1 MTEFEPDNCH
11 RGINRFA
18 AFGGYTGTMKRFVAI
33 ADRAS
38 LPALKLLAAV
48 NVLFFILFFAIA
60 FLVSGKAHAEA
71 PACKGKDMLAEL
83 QTSDPALLA
92 KIEAEA
98 KATINGEGLLWKL
111 EKPGQKPSW
120 LYGTMHVTDPRVTEL
135 EPSAQTAFDA
145 AHTLVI
151 ETTDVLDQ
159 QAMLASLMKQP
170 ELMMFTD
177 NTTLTSLMTPDEVAT
192 VNAALEARGI
202 PPGSVTKMKPWML
215 SAMVAL
221 PACELSRKAAGAP
234 VLDILLAQKA
244 KAAGKDVKGLESA
257 ADQLSAMASL
267 PIEFHIKGLVETLKL
282 GDRMDDVIETM
293 VVLYQ
298 RGDIGMF
305 WPLFRNA
312 LPSGGK
318 DDESGYAAFE
328 EAMVTSRNKT
338 MVERA
343 EPLVGAGDAFMAV
356 GALHLPGPDGLVEL
370 FRKAGYTVT
379 VADR

>member
-1 MTEFEPDNCH
+1 MRRTTDF
-11 RGINRFA
+11 
-18 AFGGYTGTMKRFVAI
+18 T
-33 ADRAS
+33 DRAATFS
-38 LPALKLLAAV
+38 LKLLAAL
-48 NVLFFILFFAIA
+48 NVLFFILFFTVA
-60 FLVSGKAHAEA
+60 FLLAGKAHAEA
-71 PACKGKDMLAEL
+71 VCTGSDMLAEL
-83 QTSDPALLA
+83 AKDNPTLLA

-98 KATINGEGLLWKL
+98 KDTLNGQGLLWKL

-120 LYGTMHVTDPRVTEL
+120 LYGTMHVTDPRVTKL
-135 EPSAQTAFDA
+135 EPAAQTAFDS

-159 QAMLASLMKQP
+159 NAMVASLMKQP

-177 NTTLTSLMTPDEVAT
+177 ATTLPSLLSPEDAKI
-192 VNAALEARGI
+192 VNSALEARGI
-202 PPGSVTKMKPWML
+202 PPASVTKMKPWML

-221 PACELSRKAAGAP
+221 PACELTRKAGGAP
-234 VLDILLAQKA
+234 VLDILLAEQA
-244 KAAGKDVKGLESA
+244 KAAGKEVKGLETA

-267 PIEFHIKGLVETLKL
+267 PIEFHIKGLVSTLKL

-293 VVLYQ
+293 VVLYE
-298 RGDIGMF
+298 RGDTGMF

-312 LPSGGK
+312 LPGAAG
-318 DDESGYAAFE
+318 DDDSGYAAFE
-328 EAMVTSRNKT
+328 EAMVTTRNKT

-343 EPLVGAGDAFMAV
+343 DPLLGQGDAFMAV

>member
-1 MTEFEPDNCH
+1 MAMT
-11 RGINRFA
+11 
-18 AFGGYTGTMKRFVAI
+18 RFVAF

-38 LPALKLLAAV
+38 LLSLKLLAAL
-48 NVLFFILFFAIA
+48 NVLFFILFFGAA
-60 FLVSGKAHAEA
+60 FLLASKAQAAA
-71 PACKGKDMLAEL
+71 PVCTGSDMLAEL
-83 QTSDPALLA
+83 QNSDPALLG

-98 KATINGEGLLWKL
+98 KKTLNGQGLLWKL
-111 EKPGQKPSW
+111 ETPGRKPSW
-120 LYGTMHVTDPRVTEL
+120 LYGTMHVTDPRVTSL
-135 EPSAQTAFDA
+135 QPAAQKAFDA

-159 QAMLASLMKQP
+159 QAMVASLMKKP

-177 NTTLTSLMTPDEVAT
+177 ATTLPSLLSPEDAKV

-202 PPGSVTKMKPWML
+202 PPASVTKMKPWML

-221 PACELSRKAAGAP
+221 PACELARKSGGAP
-234 VLDILLAQKA
+234 VLDILLAQQA
-244 KAAGKDVKGLESA
+244 KAAGKEVKGLESA

-267 PIEFHIKGLVETLKL
+267 PLEFHIKGLVETLKL

-298 RGDIGMF
+298 RGDTGMF

-312 LPSGGK
+312 LPSAAG
-318 DDESGYAAFE
+318 DEQSYAAFE
-328 EAMVTSRNKT
+328 EAMVTTRNKT

-343 EPLVGAGDAFMAV
+343 EPLINAGDAFMAV

-379 VADR
+379 SADR

>member
-1 MTEFEPDNCH
+1 MPMT
-11 RGINRFA
+11 RLA
-18 AFGGYTGTMKRFVAI
+18 AF

-38 LPALKLLAAV
+38 LLSLKLLAAL
-48 NVLFFILFFAIA
+48 NVLFFVLFFAVA
-60 FLVSGKAHAEA
+60 FLFAGKARAEA
-71 PACKGKDMLAEL
+71 PVCTGSDMLAEL
-83 QTSDPALLA
+83 AKDNPTLLA

-98 KATINGEGLLWKL
+98 KATLNGQGLLWKL

-120 LYGTMHVTDPRVTEL
+120 LYGTMHVTDPRVTKL
-135 EPSAQTAFDA
+135 QPAAQKAFDGS
-145 AHTLVI
+145 HTMVI

-159 QAMLASLMKQP
+159 NAMVASLMKQP

-177 NTTLTSLMTPDEVAT
+177 STTLPSLMSPDELAT

-202 PPGSVTKMKPWML
+202 PPGSVSKMKPWML
-215 SAMVAL
+215 SSMVAL
-221 PACELSRKAAGAP
+221 PACELTRKAAGAP
-234 VLDILLAQKA
+234 VLDILIAQQA
-244 KAAGKDVKGLESA
+244 KAAGKQVKGLETA

-282 GDRMDDVIETM
+282 GNRMDDVIETM

-298 RGDIGMF
+298 RGDTGMF

-312 LPSGGK
+312 LPSGES
-318 DDESGYAAFE
+318 DDSGYAAFE
-328 EAMVTSRNKT
+328 EAMVTTRNKT
-338 MVERA
+338 MVDRA
-343 EPLVGAGDAFMAV
+343 GPLVAQGDVFMAV

-379 VADR
+379 AADR